1 MGFFSWE
8 CCACHNSILN
18 VYSSTLEFTDKDG
31 NKQDGGW
38 LSEVTFVGKAN
49 AEYLDFPSDGY
60 TKDGTVYVSGMYNG
74 YGSIEGEEF
83 EFLDVSP
90 KDYRLFHHEC
100 WRAVGEPDIEQALRD
115 FAANDSC
122 KYQGHF
128 IDVNFCEKIK
138 KPEGFALY

>member
-1 MGFFSWE
+1 M
-8 CCACHNSILN
+8 
-18 VYSSTLEFTDKDG
+18 
-31 NKQDGGW
+31 
-38 LSEVTFVGKAN
+38 GKAN

-115 FAANDSC
+115 FAENDNC